1 MNILAICS
9 ALNNSYLA
17 LQINDKQYSKIIK
30 SDKNYHSL
38 YLISKIKELCNENN
52 FELSNLNAIA
62 VNCGQGSFT
71 GIRVAMSVAKIMAG
85 ELNLPLIGLN
95 TTEILLNTYG
105 CNVLLMDARRDMFFF
120 GTKEKTELI
129 LKEKIK
135 EKIINNDNKIVCDK
149 NSKELFDNSI
159 CYEEIE
165 KDLGLTM
172 LNLASDKLL
181 NTQDLN
187 EFNYLRCEANYI
199 QTPPVF

>member
-1 MNILAICS
+1 
-9 ALNNSYLA
+9 
-17 LQINDKQYSKIIK
+17 
-30 SDKNYHSL
+30 
-38 YLISKIKELCNENN
+38 
-52 FELSNLNAIA
+52 
-62 VNCGQGSFT
+62 
-71 GIRVAMSVAKIMAG
+71 
-85 ELNLPLIGLN
+85 
-95 TTEILLNTYG
+95 
-105 CNVLLMDARRDMFFF
+105 MFFF

-135 EKIINNDNKIVCDK
+135 EKINNDNKIVCDK